1 MNSHPLSLTHPYV
14 ALTLTTAALQVV
26 GTRELSTRGESKQVW
41 ESYRRRLVVG
51 KGKWES
57 VAWAWR
63 IPSSTSPGS
72 HERGWVGLEYNV
84 QYAVVRD
91 TTPTTNDGFPVSFL
105 FQWRALHAAEQT
117 SWWCFLFGLT
127 LPYHTKPHWVFFPRT
142 IEGGCNM
149 GASPRA
155 FSLDRIRKWLKVME
169 DSKASRRAEHR
180 ISIVQTR
187 SFCKRPWA
195 PPANVVDSGNKATIK
210 ANTYSGAVA
219 AIQYPLLSIGAEKR
233 TLTSRSLHQPLK
245 DPQPH
250 WQITRKAWEIWCST
264 RYARA

>member
-117 SWWCFLFGLT
+117 SWWCFFLGWRFLII
-127 LPYHTKPHWVFFPRT
+127 PSP
-142 IEGGCNM
+142 IE
-149 GASPRA
+149 
-155 FSLDRIRKWLKVME
+155 FSFQEQLK
-169 DSKASRRAEHR
+169 
-180 ISIVQTR
+180 
-187 SFCKRPWA
+187 
-195 PPANVVDSGNKATIK
+195 
-210 ANTYSGAVA
+210 AVA
-219 AIQYPLLSIGAEKR
+219 IWGHRLALFHWIAYENDWRWWKTQRPVDEQSTESALSKRALFASDLELRQQMLLIV
-233 TLTSRSLHQPLK
+233 
-245 DPQPH
+245 
-250 WQITRKAWEIWCST
+250 EIRPPSKLI
-264 RYARA
+264 RILVL